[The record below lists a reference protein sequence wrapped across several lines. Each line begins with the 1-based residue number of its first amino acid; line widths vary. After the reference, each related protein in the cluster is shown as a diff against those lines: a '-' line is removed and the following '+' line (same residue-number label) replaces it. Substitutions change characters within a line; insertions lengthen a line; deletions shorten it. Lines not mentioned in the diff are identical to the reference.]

1 MEFARRHFPGHQ
13 VIVCTH
19 TDGHNKAGNIHV
31 HIVFNSLR
39 KLDVEREPFMERPAD
54 ALAGFKH
61 HVSKDFM
68 EYLKQETMEM
78 CQRESFYQVDLL
90 SPAKVRITDREY
102 WAQRRGQA
110 ALDAENQKKIVAG
123 ITPTATKYE
132 TQLGMPD
139 NFLIQADNGIVTS
152 SLRFNYMFP
161 IPKAMVSER
170 VISSE
175 PDAAYRAL
183 LSQELRFCIKHQAEI
198 QKLAE
203 RTYKR
208 VLLGKDPG
216 LVENSCAFTFLEGK
230 CKAWVKE
237 HTPEK

>member
-1 MEFARRHFPGHQ
+1 ME
-13 VIVCTH
+13 
-19 TDGHNKAGNIHV
+19 
-31 HIVFNSLR
+31 
-39 KLDVEREPFMERPAD
+39 KLNFYTVDLKYVQ
-54 ALAGFKH
+54 
-61 HVSKDFM
+61 
-68 EYLKQETMEM
+68 YLK
-78 CQRESFYQVDLL
+78 
-90 SPAKVRITDREY
+90 
-102 WAQRRGQA
+102 
-110 ALDAENQKKIVAG
+110 DAE
-123 ITPTATKYE
+123 TKARGFTRVPNMVYGSSRKPKFL
-132 TQLGMPD
+132 LGVVLNISGVDYYVPVTSYKTKMPD

-161 IPKAMVSER
+161 IPKDMVSER

-237 HTPEK
+237 HTSEKEQLTDAEKTARPEPTSVLARLHSLAATGDKSPATKAKPADRQHDKK